1 MSSPESPALQRVLRP
16 VHLWAIAVGLVISG
30 DYFGWNYGLAQG
42 GPLGMVTATLFVTL
56 MYVCFIFSYT
66 ELSTAIPHAGG
77 PFAYARRAL
86 GPFGGFVAGFAT
98 LLEFVFAPPAIAL
111 AIGSYVNFRL
121 PELPVVGVAVA
132 AFLVFGAINIAG
144 VAIAATFELVVTAV
158 AVFELLLY
166 FGLTAPHVQVANI
179 VTDPMLPHGWGGLL
193 AAVPFAIWFYLA
205 IEGVA
210 MSAEEVV
217 DPERDIP
224 KGYIA
229 GIATLVTLA
238 LGTLIC
244 TAGVLPWQEAVKDD
258 SPLPRALA
266 AVLSKD
272 HPMTHLMVYIGLF
285 GLFASFHGIM
295 MGYSRQVYALARDG
309 YLPKVLAYVLP
320 GRRTPVWAIVAPGLV
335 GVAALFTGKTNEIIT
350 LSVLGACVLY
360 LVSMVSLFALRRNE
374 PGLARPFRAPLYPA
388 FPGIALALAAFC
400 FVTVVWNNLAVAGVA
415 LGLFALGALYFFAV
429 TRPYLLR
436 REAAELAAAGRT
448 AVVPAADAAL
458 AEPVEGRLDEILAP
472 ARPDET

>member
-1 MSSPESPALQRVLRP
+1 MSAPAPQELQRVLRP
-16 VHLWAIAVGLVISG
+16 IHLWAIAVGLVISG

-42 GPLGMVTATLFVTL
+42 GPMGMIAATLVVTL

-77 PFAYARRAL
+77 PYAYARRAL

-111 AIGSYVNFRL
+111 AIGSYVNFRV
-121 PELPVVGVAVA
+121 PELPVLAVAVG
-132 AFLVFGAINIAG
+132 AFAVFGAINVLG
-144 VAIAATFELVVTAV
+144 VGIAATFELVVTAV
-158 AVFELLLY
+158 AVFELLLF

-179 VTDPMLPHGWGGLL
+179 VTDPMLPHGWAGLM

-229 GIATLVTLA
+229 GILTLVTLA

-244 TAGVLPWQEAVKDD
+244 TSGVLPWQELVKND
-258 SPLPRALA
+258 SPLPVALA

-295 MGYSRQVYALARDG
+295 IGYSRQAFALARDG
-309 YLPKVLAYVLP
+309 YLPRFMAHVLP
-320 GRRTPVWAIVAPGLV
+320 GRRSPVWAIVVPGLV
-335 GVAALFTGKTNEIIT
+335 GVAALFSGKTNELIT
-350 LSVLGACVLY
+350 LSVLGACMLY
-360 LVSMVSLFALRRNE
+360 VVSMVSLFVLRAKE
-374 PGLARPFRAPLYPA
+374 PALARPFRAPLYPV
-388 FPGIALALAAFC
+388 FPAVALALATGC
-400 FVTVVWNNLAVAGVA
+400 LGIVVANNLAVAGVA
-415 LGLFALGALYFFAV
+415 LALFALGSAYFFGV
-429 TRPYLLR
+429 TRPYLAR
-436 REAAELAAAGRT
+436 RAAAEAAELT
-448 AVVPAADAAL
+448 AIVPAA
-458 AEPVEGRLDEILAP
+458 AEKVS
-472 ARPDET
+472 